1 MPARGVSPEGV
12 VTSIDADGFDET
24 LRERTVR
31 FRGRTYVMRELP
43 IGDYDEIIRKSVDKI
58 EMPDGS
64 IEERT
69 DQLRQSRLLMA
80 KCMVSV
86 DPPLPRSGIP
96 GLGTAIIGALTRIVD
111 ELHYVA
117 EVDELAP
124 KPTDGE
130 AAPAGNA

>member
-1 MPARGVSPEGV
+1 VSPEGV
-12 VTSIDADGFDET
+12 VTSVDAEAFEDV
-24 LRERTVR
+24 LRERTVQ
-31 FRGRTYVMRELP
+31 FRGRRFVMRELP
-43 IGDYDEIIRKSVDKI
+43 IGEYDEIIRKSIDKI

-64 IEERT
+64 TEERT

-86 DPPLPRSGIP
+86 DPPLPRTGIP
-96 GLGTAIIGALTRIVD
+96 GLGTAIVGALTRIVD

-124 KPTDGE
+124 KPAVEGE
-130 AAPAGNA
+130 EAPAGNA